1 MTNEYHWGVD
11 YRNSLSHHGILQ
23 QRWGVR
29 RFQNPDG
36 SLTPE
41 GKLRYARSQRRDE
54 IRRIKEQRRS
64 ETRQFKE
71 EIARDRQR
79 LKEAKFVEKQQRR
92 NAKAAAKAQ
101 KEHEREIA
109 EAKREIERNAKKERK
124 AIAKQRA
131 ALRALEKE
139 QRREQKRQE
148 DARKVAEK
156 IVRSGNYDKIIKNM
170 GLLNDEELS
179 RAFTRLNTIKNNK
192 PKGRLNKL
200 MKTALD
206 ATNDLSGI
214 ANNTANLIGN
224 VDKNIINYV
233 KAVPRLNGV
242 FGPNK
247 FKNPKYLTDAEIKQI
262 RSMNQDNGKNGKK
275 GKK

>member
-11 YRNSLSHHGILQ
+11 YSNSLTHHGILN

-54 IRRIKEQRRS
+54 IRRIKEQRRN

-79 LKEAKFVEKQQRR
+79 LKEAKFVERQQRR
-92 NAKAAAKAQ
+92 NAKAVAKAQ

-109 EAKREIERNAKKERK
+109 EAKREIERNAKRERK

-139 QRREQKRQE
+139 QSREQKRQE
-148 DARKVAEK
+148 AARKVAEK
-156 IVRSGNYDKIIKNM
+156 IVRSGNYDKIMKNM
-170 GLLNDEELS
+170 GLLDDEELK
-179 RAFTRLNTIKNNK
+179 RAFARLQIVNNGK

-206 ATNDLSGI
+206 ATKDVSSVT
-214 ANNTANLIGN
+214 NNTG
-224 VDKNIINYV
+224 NIIKNLDTAIENYV
-233 KAVPRLNGV
+233 KAVPKLNGV

-247 FKNPKYLTDAEIKQI
+247 FKNPKYLTDAEINEILK
-262 RSMNQDNGKNGKK
+262 RKNQNNNQNQNNP
-275 GKK
+275 

>member
-11 YRNSLSHHGILQ
+11 YSNSLTHHGILN

-54 IRRIKEQRRS
+54 IRRIKEQRRN

-148 DARKVAEK
+148 AARKVAEK
-156 IVRSGNYDKIIKNM
+156 IVRSGNYDKIMKNM
-170 GLLNDEELS
+170 GLLDDEELK
-179 RAFTRLNTIKNNK
+179 RAFTRLQIVNNGK

-206 ATNDLSGI
+206 ATSDLSGI

-262 RSMNQDNGKNGKK
+262 RSMGSSSKK
-275 GKK
+275 KKK

>member
-1 MTNEYHWGVD
+1 MANEYHWGVD
-11 YRNSLSHHGILQ
+11 YSNSLTHHGILN

-54 IRRIKEQRRS
+54 IRRIKEQRRN

-79 LKEAKFVEKQQRR
+79 LKEAKFVEKQQR
-92 NAKAAAKAQ
+92 
-101 KEHEREIA
+101 
-109 EAKREIERNAKKERK
+109 RNAKKERK

-148 DARKVAEK
+148 GARKAAEK
-156 IVRSGNYDKIIKNM
+156 IVRSGNYDKIMNNM
-170 GLLNDEELS
+170 GLLNDEELK
-179 RAFTRLNTIKNNK
+179 RAFTRLQIVNDGK
-192 PKGRLNKL
+192 PKGRLNRL
-200 MKTALD
+200 MKTALN
-206 ATNDLSGI
+206 ATSDLSGI
-214 ANNTANLIGN
+214 ADNTANLIGN
-224 VDKNIINYV
+224 VDRNIINYV

-262 RSMNQDNGKNGKK
+262 RSASNSSKNGKK